1 MMNHEDDFTMAYQDS
16 CDQMPLLLIHG
27 FPLNSAM
34 WEPQLEDLADL
45 ARVIAPDLRG
55 HGHSESVPGPYTM
68 AMLANDCASLLDHL
82 GIDIPVVV
90 CGMSMGGYVALEFY
104 RRYPQQVAGLILVAT
119 RAGADS
125 PEGKANRDKL
135 ADAVRREGVGAAISA
150 MLPKLMG
157 PQTYGDDPE
166 LVEIVTEMMKATS
179 VEGAVGA
186 LMAMRERPDSTATLA
201 EIDVPTLIIHGAD
214 DAIIPV
220 SEAEAMQ
227 AAIQN
232 AQLVV
237 IPAAGHMVNLEQA
250 DAFSDAVADFL
261 DALIEEEE

>member
-1 MMNHEDDFTMAYQDS
+1 
-16 CDQMPLLLIHG
+16 
-27 FPLNSAM
+27 
-34 WEPQLEDLADL
+34 
-45 ARVIAPDLRG
+45 
-55 HGHSESVPGPYTM
+55 
-68 AMLANDCASLLDHL
+68 
-82 GIDIPVVV
+82 
-90 CGMSMGGYVALEFY
+90 
-104 RRYPQQVAGLILVAT
+104 
-119 RAGADS
+119 
-125 PEGKANRDKL
+125 
-135 ADAVRREGVGAAISA
+135 